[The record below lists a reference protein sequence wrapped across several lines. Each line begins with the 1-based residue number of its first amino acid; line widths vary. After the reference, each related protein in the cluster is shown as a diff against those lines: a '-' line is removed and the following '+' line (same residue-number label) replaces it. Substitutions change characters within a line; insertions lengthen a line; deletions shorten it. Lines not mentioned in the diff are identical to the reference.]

1 MDAMSRSDTKREQ
14 ILQAAINEFQDRGFV
29 GGSMDRIAA
38 AADVSKRTVYN
49 HFESKEGLFHAILA
63 GAIEVARGIDI
74 RYRPGEPLE
83 PQLIELARAE
93 CELVQSE
100 GYVRTIRVTLSELIR
115 DPELAADLFE
125 RTEALPAFQQFM
137 CDAAADGAIRA
148 EDAEEASALLRDLVK
163 AKTFWPAVFS
173 RPLSDDIE
181 NIARS
186 SVTTL
191 LARFGKD

>member
-49 HFESKEGLFHAILA
+49 HFESKEGLFQAILA

-137 CDAAADGAIRA
+137 CDAAADGVIRA

-191 LARFGKD
+191 LARFGKN

>member
-1 MDAMSRSDTKREQ
+1 MSRSHTKREQ
-14 ILQAAINEFQDRGFV
+14 ILHGAIDEFQDRGFL
-29 GGSMDRIAA
+29 GASMDRIAERA
-38 AADVSKRTVYN
+38 GVSKRTVYN

-83 PQLIELARAE
+83 PQLIKLARAE

-137 CDAAADGAIRA
+137 CDAAADGVIRA

-186 SVTTL
+186 SVTTF
-191 LARFGKD
+191 LARFGKN